1 MLKINYKDI
10 DINTQMIEKRKKEI
24 NMVSEPQEWG
34 GMFGTFILIFLLPVI
49 IIVPQLLCAKNEC
62 TFKYHKISTDL
73 NFYVNVKAFIAYL
86 SLFLFVII
94 VSIIPIG
101 RKLDGLQSRIER
113 LQYRLNGNFILNFEN
128 LLYFKN
134 KLLE

>member
-49 IIVPQLLCAKNEC
+49 MIVPQLLCAKNEC
-62 TFKYHKISTDL
+62 TFKYYKISTDL
-73 NFYVNVKAFIAYL
+73 NFYVNLKAFIAYL

-128 LLYFKN
+128 SL
-134 KLLE
+134 